1 MRQRLPH
8 HRQIN
13 NAPALESG
21 KPIVRELA
29 AGESH
34 SYRLILAA
42 GQFCYVIVDQR
53 GIDVVVELFDA
64 AGKKLLEV
72 DSPNDRQ
79 GPEPVSLLADTAG
92 SYRLQVRSVEKN
104 VPAGRYEVKI
114 EELRIA
120 TAQDK
125 TRIAAER
132 AFSEGIQLENQQTAE
147 TQRRAI
153 EKYQESLPLWRSLGD
168 TAKEV
173 TTLSAIGHSYINLG
187 EHPKALSFYEQ
198 GLQLSQAI
206 GNKRLEA
213 LMLDRIATVY
223 DYTGEKQKA
232 LSFYDRV
239 TYVEASGR

>member
-1 MRQRLPH
+1 MASQVVPVVVITLLTLLASAPAAS
-8 HRQIN
+8 QTDQ

-34 SYRLILAA
+34 SYRLTLAA

-153 EKYQESLPLWRSLGD
+153 EKYQESLPLWRSIGD
-168 TAKEV
+168 SAKEKTEPSEP
-173 TTLSAIGHSYINLG
+173 TTSVKPPKRRRRANL
-187 EHPKALSFYEQ
+187 
-198 GLQLSQAI
+198 
-206 GNKRLEA
+206 
-213 LMLDRIATVY
+213 
-223 DYTGEKQKA
+223 
-232 LSFYDRV
+232 
-239 TYVEASGR
+239 